1 MRELVGGSRTRACGY
16 QRAVL
21 DPAELA
27 NLALEERKPWRA
39 VCSQP
44 VLKHRPSAASSFA
57 RGQPSIIMDDTEEAQ
72 AWIEAV
78 THDPFDDSLSFLANL
93 KTGARRGVPAIS
105 RAPRRRRPLAGAAVQ
120 ADQRNQ
126 AR

>member
-1 MRELVGGSRTRACGY
+1 MVRASK
-16 QRAVL
+16 
-21 DPAELA
+21 LA
-27 NLALEERKPWRA
+27 PLEERIPLARGA
-39 VCSQP
+39 QP
-44 VLKHRPSAASSFA
+44 NQFSSIGQA
-57 RGQPSIIMDDTEEAQ
+57 PRVALRVGQPSSSSIMDDTEEAQ

-120 ADQRNQ
+120 ADQRDQ

>member
-1 MRELVGGSRTRACGY
+1 MATEL
-16 QRAVL
+16 
-21 DPAELA
+21 
-27 NLALEERKPWRA
+27 
-39 VCSQP
+39 
-44 VLKHRPSAASSFA
+44 
-57 RGQPSIIMDDTEEAQ
+57 IIMDDTEEAQ

-105 RAPRRRRPLAGAAVQ
+105 RAPRRRRPPAGAAVQ
-120 ADQRNQ
+120 ADQRDQ

>member
-72 AWIEAV
+72 AWIDAWSGAGAGSPGACV
-78 THDPFDDSLSFLANL
+78 GRGV
-93 KTGARRGVPAIS
+93 GARGH
-105 RAPRRRRPLAGAAVQ
+105 AGSQ
-120 ADQRNQ
+120 A
-126 AR
+126 

>member
-1 MRELVGGSRTRACGY
+1 MWQNLELLLEGTYS
-16 QRAVL
+16 QL
-21 DPAELA
+21 IKLA
-27 NLALEERKPWRA
+27 DA
-39 VCSQP
+39 
-44 VLKHRPSAASSFA
+44 
-57 RGQPSIIMDDTEEAQ
+57 TEEAQ

-105 RAPRRRRPLAGAAVQ
+105 RAPRRRRPPAGAAVQ
-120 ADQRNQ
+120 ADQRDQ